1 MAQVESIDGE
11 EIKATKI
18 DDFIES
24 EGKLRVVYFSRRA
37 GHGVVHRRMGEC
49 TILIYTFSLCYITF
63 HLYYTTVV
71 LKKPHMKSKGTH
83 PL

>member
-37 GHGVVHRRMGEC
+37 GHGVEC
-49 TILIYTFSLCYITF
+49 TEEWEN
-63 HLYYTTVV
+63 V
-71 LKKPHMKSKGTH
+71 LF
-83 PL
+83 